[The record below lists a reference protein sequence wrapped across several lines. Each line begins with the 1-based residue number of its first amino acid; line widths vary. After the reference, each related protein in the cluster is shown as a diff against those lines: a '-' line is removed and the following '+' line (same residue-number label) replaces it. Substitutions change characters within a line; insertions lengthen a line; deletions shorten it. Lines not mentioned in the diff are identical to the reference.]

1 MRPAF
6 AGTFAGLGKLERKV
20 PDTDCHGD
28 APRMPSVKIINSKQL
43 VMRLREE
50 HCPQV

>member
-6 AGTFAGLGKLERKV
+6 AGTFAGLGKLKRKV
-20 PDTDCHGD
+20 PDTNCHGD
-28 APRMPSVKIINSKQL
+28 APRMPSVKIINSEQL
-43 VMRLREE
+43 MMHLHEE